1 MNKKD
6 AYEAWVISV
15 ISAERQMEQEQR
27 TKKLTKK
34 HIEKATTAW
43 TDDYYF
49 EKDELGSWRRYRNS
63 MRSYELTDG
72 LEVTEAEV
80 YKTVKDGYKKHNEC
94 GLVIDGEKYIFA

>member
-1 MNKKD
+1 MNKEKD
-6 AYEAWVISV
+6 AYKAIEA
-15 ISAERQMEQEQR
+15 EQR

-34 HIEKATTAW
+34 FIEKATMAYTV
-43 TDDYYF
+43 DYYF

-80 YKTVKDGYKKHNEC
+80 YKTVKDGYKKYNEC
-94 GLVIDGEKYIFA
+94 GLVIDGEKFIFA